1 MKFKQSES
9 LKSCISLNIKSR
21 INSKSENNM
30 NKLLDNSIFG
40 KTIQNKRKQRNA
52 AYYKWKYKKYSC
64 FSVSFEGVKHI
75 SHNLKM
81 YHMSSK
87 KANRLCH

>member
-21 INSKSENNM
+21 INSKSENNI

-52 AYYKWKYKKYSC
+52 AYYK
-64 FSVSFEGVKHI
+64 
-75 SHNLKM
+75 
-81 YHMSSK
+81 
-87 KANRLCH
+87 